1 MVLPASSGAGGAA
14 EPAALA
20 FGLCWSGFAGAD
32 GLDAGGTA
40 KIAVEFM
47 SGDLT
52 VPAALGAGG
61 DICRAGAPGRVTLN
75 VFWHFPH
82 RMVSPCGP
90 IRASSTR

>member
-14 EPAALA
+14 ETAALA
-20 FGLCWSGFAGAD
+20 FKLCRGGFAGAD
-32 GLDAGGTA
+32 GLAAGTA

-47 SGDLT
+47 FGDLP
-52 VPAALGAGG
+52 VAAGLGAGG
-61 DICRAGAPGRVTLN
+61 DICGAGAAGRVTLN